1 MVSVNECRISFRRY
15 LAKCVRMVRE
25 LFGGSLPVF
34 VAATIS
40 RAAMSFIS
48 LMADG
53 DTQASIG
60 ITFVYAFCFLQILG
74 IAITVRLD
82 HSHVIFPYTLHVV
95 TELTGFAW
103 KEFVTIIMLKWLFEH
118 KLAGAAIGA
127 WLLIIFIAFLMVY
140 IFNAALALYFQ
151 PEPKIFEGLR
161 DFNTDAMS
169 LAIAFSFTL
178 IAASQ
183 IYPEESAGNL
193 AGSESEHSLNIE
205 DEGGGNAGYLFLAYA
220 FAITFIIAGL
230 TWKLAPLVNKEN
242 DQLVSHV
249 GFGDPNEDDNSVAVA
264 GAGAEGATPSSLA
277 AAHADALK
285 ASEEENERFWKSI
298 DSSDPDSRLPSPPRG
313 AAGAAGDV
321 DPPQQGGPIIR
332 PKHSVVVGRD
342 SLSGGGAHDDI
353 FSTFNTWWSYLDNLL
368 FAWDPNGYSKS
379 SLAHLVNTSGGYTVG
394 CAWYT
399 FAVITFQNLFSSMS
413 NGRLLGLFL
422 YAMSMTGIVVFLME
436 RIERRQT
443 RIWER
448 QMAMLEGD
456 ERSLSA
462 YRSRYKRNTELV
474 RVAGRLLCGW
484 SWSDFV
490 TACADAVITDT
501 ETAEMTKFHSSS
513 WIGALV
519 KTAIAVI
526 LFACGAY
533 YTKIKYNAD
542 QARAGRLSSG
552 GSSRSSSRGLSLQE
566 HREKHAAL
574 QADFLAEYGD
584 DFGESGGT
592 YTAVDVEEHDG
603 FKAPLLRG

>member
-1 MVSVNECRISFRRY
+1 
-15 LAKCVRMVRE
+15 
-25 LFGGSLPVF
+25 
-34 VAATIS
+34 
-40 RAAMSFIS
+40 MS
-48 LMADG
+48 
-53 DTQASIG
+53 T
-60 ITFVYAFCFLQILG
+60 YAGLVPRHC
-74 IAITVRLD
+74 
-82 HSHVIFPYTLHVV
+82 
-95 TELTGFAW
+95 
-103 KEFVTIIMLKWLFEH
+103 
-118 KLAGAAIGA
+118 GAARA
-127 WLLIIFIAFLMVY
+127 KTTATDHRHRETRTPP
-140 IFNAALALYFQ
+140 AA
-151 PEPKIFEGLR
+151 G
-161 DFNTDAMS
+161 T
-169 LAIAFSFTL
+169 
-178 IAASQ
+178 
-183 IYPEESAGNL
+183 
-193 AGSESEHSLNIE
+193 
-205 DEGGGNAGYLFLAYA
+205 
-220 FAITFIIAGL
+220 
-230 TWKLAPLVNKEN
+230 
-242 DQLVSHV
+242 
-249 GFGDPNEDDNSVAVA
+249 
-264 GAGAEGATPSSLA
+264 GATPSSLA

-584 DFGESGGT
+584 DFGESGGS